1 MAAPQGFARH
11 RPVALER
18 TLEKGV
24 FFGVLASIP
33 MGLCAMVAS
42 ATYQARGFFTPAYH
56 VAFTIDPNT
65 MGLSLGRADTGERFF
80 MSQESFVFG
89 LAIHVIVA
97 GVFGGLFAVVATRL
111 RLRGRQFLVG
121 GPVYGLAVMVLMSA
135 LVLPVAGAAFDAGDP
150 ISRMGSEIGWATF
163 AGLHAVFGLALGA
176 WLYVRPQDLE
186 G

>member
-1 MAAPQGFARH
+1 MAPLEGFAGR
-11 RPVALER
+11 RTEVLER

-33 MGLCAMVAS
+33 MGLCAMTAS
-42 ATYQARGFFTPAYH
+42 AFQGRGFFTPGYH

-65 MGLSLGRADTGERFF
+65 WGLSLQRAADGDHFF

-97 GVFGGLFAVVATRL
+97 GIFGALFAVVATRL
-111 RLRGRQFLVG
+111 RLQGRQVLVG
-121 GPVYGLAVMVLMSA
+121 GVVYGLAVMALMSA
-135 LVLPVAGAAFDAGDP
+135 LVLPVAGSAFDAGDP

-163 AGLHAVFGLALGA
+163 AALHAVYGLALGT
-176 WLYVRPQDLE
+176 WVYVRPQDLQ